1 MILYRCFA
9 WSKGAR
15 PEREGG
21 ALWFPRAFQG
31 DGRHDNPSVYGCLYL
46 ADREVS
52 ALAEQLARFR
62 GRSLRPEFLHRR
74 RLPLAL
80 AAIELP
86 DRAQVIDL
94 DEPEVLAAHDLRPSL
109 VATRSREVTQ
119 PQALAL
125 YRRHRFAAGVRW
137 WSVFE
142 SLWANVTLFERAASR
157 LTLQD
162 VRRVELDHPAVVEA
176 AELLGL

>member
-1 MILYRCFA
+1 VILHRCFA
-9 WSKGAR
+9 WSTRAR

-62 GRSLRPEFLHRR
+62 GRSLRPEFLYRR
-74 RLPLAL
+74 GLPLAL

-86 DRAQVIDL
+86 DQAQVIDL

-119 PQALAL
+119 PQALGL

-142 SLWANVTLFERAASR
+142 SLWANVTIFERAASR
-157 LTLQD
+157 LTLQE
-162 VRRVELDHPAVVEA
+162 VRQVELDHPAIVEA

>member
-9 WSKGAR
+9 WSNGAR

-62 GRSLRPEFLHRR
+62 GRSLRPEFLYRR
-74 RLPLAL
+74 GLPLAL

-86 DRAQVIDL
+86 DQAQVIDL

-119 PQALAL
+119 PQALGL

-142 SLWANVTLFERAASR
+142 SLWANVTIFERAASR
-157 LTLQD
+157 LTLQE
-162 VRRVELDHPAVVEA
+162 VRQVELDHPAIVEA

>member
-1 MILYRCFA
+1 VILHRCFA
-9 WSKGAR
+9 WSRRAR
-15 PEREGG
+15 PEREDG

-52 ALAEQLARFR
+52 ALVEQLARFR
-62 GRSLRPEFLHRR
+62 GRPLKPEFLRR
-74 RLPLAL
+74 RDLPLAL

-142 SLWANVTLFERAASR
+142 SLWANVTIFERAASR